1 MSNDFSNHWDLILLV
16 HTVAFP
22 PSPHPPPP
30 THQPH
35 FFCLLLQREKILFL
49 LHELIQGL
57 WLVIWQLLQC
67 KIV

>member
-22 PSPHPPPP
+22 PFPP
-30 THQPH
+30 PH
-35 FFCLLLQREKILFL
+35 FFCLLIQREKILFL